1 MHTHTFAAY
10 WFIAISSLVASAK
23 AGIIGGNGNSQDNPT
38 LQNQSGLFNI
48 EINEII
54 GYHKASGEAQ
64 PGLFGKRS
72 LKRKLHGQKKKK

>member
-10 WFIAISSLVASAK
+10 VFIAITSLVAQAK

-54 GYHKASGEAQ
+54 GYHKASGEER
-64 PGLFGKRS
+64 PGLLGKRS
-72 LKRKLHGQKKKK
+72 LTRKLRRKNNKK